1 MTTIQIMTE
10 TKQKLDKI
18 KTKLI
23 ELKTKKEI
31 LETNLKA
38 QTSKLDKTKSDK
50 EILQEAVLVVQQAIN
65 ETQQNL
71 EVHINPII
79 NASLSEVLEE
89 PYTFNVRFGA
99 RGKSTKT
106 SEIWFELSKD
116 GILLEDK
123 LVDQVGGGVVH
134 LIALA
139 LRASILVLNKSV
151 SKVLIFDEPLVAL
164 RGKDYPIKAAEL
176 IKSLSNKLN
185 IQIIIVSHEMAL
197 KEIADKLIEL

>member
-1 MTTIQIMTE
+1 MTE
-10 TKQKLDKI
+10 IKQKLDKI

-31 LETNLKA
+31 LETNLKE
-38 QTSKLDKTKSDK
+38 QTSKLGKIKSDK

-99 RGKSTKT
+99 RG
-106 SEIWFELSKD
+106 
-116 GILLEDK
+116 
-123 LVDQVGGGVVH
+123 
-134 LIALA
+134 
-139 LRASILVLNKSV
+139 R
-151 SKVLIFDEPLVAL
+151 
-164 RGKDYPIKAAEL
+164 
-176 IKSLSNKLN
+176 
-185 IQIIIVSHEMAL
+185 AL
-197 KEIADKLIEL
+197 KQVRYGLSLAKTVFCLKINL